1 MHVRQ
6 WFVCKLS
13 TPEKGNLRIAFIKT
27 QSSPQSL
34 RPRPLPGGRQL
45 PRWWPDVRYAVRRK
59 IIFKESLL
67 LFVFFSPVRGKAG
80 QGGPA
85 RWWEPSC
92 PRPLL
97 PPPESRW

>member
-1 MHVRQ
+1 M
-6 WFVCKLS
+6 
-13 TPEKGNLRIAFIKT
+13 AIKKT
-27 QSSPQSL
+27 HSSPQSL
-34 RPRPLPGGRQL
+34 PPRPLSDGRQQ

-67 LFVFFSPVRGKAG
+67 LFVFFSPVLGQAG
-80 QGGPA
+80 QGGPT

-97 PPPESRW
+97 PPQPIHIQVWNDAQL